1 MSLSEQ
7 LKERRYQEI
16 WDQYCGF
23 LDLSMEEYMNIQR
36 RLMEEQI
43 QLWSNCELGRSIL
56 KGKKIG
62 CRSKLLCSIRIVT
75 RKIYFPM

>member
-23 LDLSMEEYMNIQR
+23 LDLSMDGAADY
-36 RLMEEQI
+36 L
-43 QLWSNCELGRSIL
+43 
-56 KGKKIG
+56 
-62 CRSKLLCSIRIVT
+62 
-75 RKIYFPM
+75 

>member
-1 MSLSEQ
+1 MQKYLERSWGKMSLSEQ

-43 QLWSNCELGRSIL
+43 AMVEL
-56 KGKKIG
+56 
-62 CRSKLLCSIRIVT
+62 
-75 RKIYFPM
+75 